1 PASLRA
7 MWEAA
12 MSDCDVGATVITHE
26 ALSRGSAL
34 NDAWDLVIVDESH
47 RLRNPATR
55 RYATVAAICA
65 RSRVLLVSATPLQN
79 SRADLVAQIALF
91 LGRAAWAL
99 SDDDVASHVVRSA
112 DDDAR
117 KLGHE
122 MPRLSGPHLISLGT
136 EDEGIDGLLEMPA
149 PIPAKDESTAAT
161 LLLYGLVHQWTSSR
175 AALVAA
181 LERRVA
187 RGIAL
192 ISALETGRHPTRAEL
207 TA

>member
-1 PASLRA
+1 
-7 MWEAA
+7 
-12 MSDCDVGATVITHE
+12 
-26 ALSRGSAL
+26 
-34 NDAWDLVIVDESH
+34 
-47 RLRNPATR
+47 
-55 RYATVAAICA
+55 
-65 RSRVLLVSATPLQN
+65 
-79 SRADLVAQIALF
+79 
-91 LGRAAWAL
+91 
-99 SDDDVASHVVRSA
+99 DVASHVVRSA

-136 EDEGIDGLLEMPA
+136 EDECIDGLLEMPA

-207 TA
+207 TAWTWSGEAVQLAFPEIVSAVDSARNDDTGEMLFAVRSHQCAVQALLDRVRRSADPD